1 MSAKPAFKAKPVTI
15 SIPATSANLGPGF
28 DALGLALDVRD
39 VIAAQVLDEKG
50 LDVEV
55 AGEGA
60 EDLRKDAKHLV
71 VKSMYEAFD
80 AMGGRPRGL
89 AIRCA
94 NAIPHSRGL
103 GSSAA
108 AIVGGMALARALVL
122 SGNDR
127 LPDSELLNLATKQEG
142 HPDNVAAALFG
153 GATIAWMD
161 GDVAKSTR
169 LTPHAS
175 ISAVAFIPQSAL
187 STSKAR
193 RLLPESIPHRDAVI
207 SAGRAA
213 LLVEALTHHPEFLFD
228 ATQDLLHQEYR
239 REAMPRSLALMKK
252 LRDAGH
258 AAFISGA
265 GPTVLLLTT
274 DPGADWAPFGGTT
287 FESRDMSISTAGPQV
302 FDN

>member
-28 DALGLALDVRD
+28 DALGLALDIRD

-108 AIVGGMALARALVL
+108 AIVGGMALARA
-122 SGNDR
+122 
-127 LPDSELLNLATKQEG
+127 
-142 HPDNVAAALFG
+142 
-153 GATIAWMD
+153 
-161 GDVAKSTR
+161 
-169 LTPHAS
+169 
-175 ISAVAFIPQSAL
+175 
-187 STSKAR
+187 
-193 RLLPESIPHRDAVI
+193 
-207 SAGRAA
+207 
-213 LLVEALTHHPEFLFD
+213 
-228 ATQDLLHQEYR
+228 
-239 REAMPRSLALMKK
+239 
-252 LRDAGH
+252 
-258 AAFISGA
+258 
-265 GPTVLLLTT
+265 
-274 DPGADWAPFGGTT
+274 
-287 FESRDMSISTAGPQV
+287 
-302 FDN
+302 

>member
-1 MSAKPAFKAKPVTI
+1 MSAKPVFKAKPVTI

-28 DALGLALDVRD
+28 DALGLALDIRD

-55 AGEGA
+55 AGEGS
-60 EDLRKDAKHLV
+60 EELRRDAKHLV
-71 VKSMYEAFD
+71 VKSMFEAFD

-122 SGNDR
+122 SGNER
-127 LPDSELLNLATKQEG
+127 LPDIELLNLATKQEG
-142 HPDNVAAALFG
+142 HPDNVAAALYG

-161 GDVAKSTR
+161 GDRAKSTR
-169 LTPHAS
+169 LAPHSA

-193 RLLPESIPHRDAVI
+193 RLLPASIPHRDAVI

-228 ATQDLLHQEYR
+228 ATQDFLHQEYR

-274 DPGADWAPFGGTT
+274 EKGADWVAFGGTT
-287 FESRDMSISTAGPQV
+287 FESRDIAISNSGPQV

>member
-1 MSAKPAFKAKPVTI
+1 MSVKPVFKAKPVTI

-28 DALGLALDVRD
+28 DALGLALDIRD

-60 EDLRKDAKHLV
+60 EELRRDAKHLV

-108 AIVGGMALARALVL
+108 AIVGGLVLARALVL
-122 SGNDR
+122 SGSER
-127 LPDSELLNLATKQEG
+127 LPDAELLNLATKQEG
-142 HPDNVAAALFG
+142 HPDNVAAALYG

-161 GDVAKSTR
+161 GERAKSTR
-169 LTPHAS
+169 LTPHAA

-274 DPGADWAPFGGTT
+274 EKGADWAAFGGTT
-287 FESRDMSISTAGPQV
+287 FESRDIAISNSGPQV

>member
-28 DALGLALDVRD
+28 DALGLALDIRD

-161 GDVAKSTR
+161 GDVAKSTH

-287 FESRDMSISTAGPQV
+287 FESRDMAISTAGPQV

>member
-28 DALGLALDVRD
+28 DALGLALDIRD

-50 LDVEV
+50 LDVEI
-55 AGEGA
+55 AGEGS

-122 SGNDR
+122 SGNER
-127 LPDSELLNLATKQEG
+127 LPDEAVLNLATKQEG
-142 HPDNVAAALFG
+142 HPDNVAAALYG

-161 GDVAKSTR
+161 GERAKSTR
-169 LTPHAS
+169 LTPHPS
-175 ISAVAFIPQSAL
+175 ISAVAFVPQSAL

-193 RLLPESIPHRDAVI
+193 KLLPENIPHRDAVI

-252 LRDAGH
+252 LRGAGH

-265 GPTVLLLTT
+265 GPTVLVLTAEA
-274 DPGADWAPFGGTT
+274 GADWASFGGTT
-287 FESRDMSISTAGPQV
+287 FESRDVAISNAGPQV

>member
-1 MSAKPAFKAKPVTI
+1 MSAKPVFKAKPVTI

-28 DALGLALDVRD
+28 DALGLALDIRD

-55 AGEGA
+55 AGEGS
-60 EDLRKDAKHLV
+60 EELRRDAKHLV
-71 VKSMYEAFD
+71 VKSMFEAFD

-122 SGNDR
+122 SGNER
-127 LPDSELLNLATKQEG
+127 LPDIELLNLATKQEG
-142 HPDNVAAALFG
+142 HPDNVAAALYG

-161 GDVAKSTR
+161 GDRAKSTC
-169 LTPHAS
+169 LAPHSA

-193 RLLPESIPHRDAVI
+193 RLLPASIPHRDAVI

-274 DPGADWAPFGGTT
+274 EKGADWVAFGGTT
-287 FESRDMSISTAGPQV
+287 FESRDIAISNSGPQV